1 LSSRVDVSAA
11 LSSRERRHAYVD
23 SGEGRRERIAA
34 LEGTDVSEN
43 HPNDASEVEETNAPE
58 HETEGLPS
66 GAVAI
71 TAMLAVVILLLW
83 FGIYAIDL
91 VRS

>member
-1 LSSRVDVSAA
+1 
-11 LSSRERRHAYVD
+11 
-23 SGEGRRERIAA
+23 
-34 LEGTDVSEN
+34 LEGTDVSEK
-43 HPNDASEVEETNAPE
+43 HPNDASEVEETNATE
-58 HETEGLPS
+58 HEAEGLPS

-71 TAMLAVVILLLW
+71 TALLAVVILLLW